1 MAVRGLV
8 LAFTGSDEVLV
19 VARVDI
25 DDALDGAAVERLVSG
40 IKRELRARDPSITR
54 VDVLPSG

>member
-25 DDALDGAAVERLVSG
+25 DDDLDGAAVERLVSG